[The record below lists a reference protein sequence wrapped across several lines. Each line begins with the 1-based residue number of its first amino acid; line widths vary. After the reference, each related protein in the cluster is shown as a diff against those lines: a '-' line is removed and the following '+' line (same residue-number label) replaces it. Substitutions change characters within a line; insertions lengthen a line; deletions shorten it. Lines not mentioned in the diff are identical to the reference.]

1 MKKLLIILFLLVTA
15 TVSAQIGIID
25 YDTIQSKSIQADSA
39 FWMEYLE
46 NQVSDSIVVLSN
58 GKFYF
63 MTPEQ
68 IAKMHLESNRIEQLA
83 SRNLSVTFLNSFN
96 KRPIGEEP
104 QVYRVKSFNGNYRR
118 EGVLWGWADTNQ
130 PSTTGFE
137 LNIDNSENL
146 DNVIIEYAFVETFK
160 PWILK
165 TGYWNK
171 QGIWDNNATWNIP

>member
-68 IAKMHLESNRIEQLA
+68 IAKMHLESDRIEQLV
-83 SRNLSVTFLNSFN
+83 SRNMSVTFLKSFN
-96 KRPIGEEP
+96 NRPIGEEP
-104 QVYRVKSFNGNYRR
+104 QVYRVKSFNGYYRR

-165 TGYWNK
+165 TGYWSN
-171 QGIWDNNATWNIP
+171 QGNWDNNATWNIP